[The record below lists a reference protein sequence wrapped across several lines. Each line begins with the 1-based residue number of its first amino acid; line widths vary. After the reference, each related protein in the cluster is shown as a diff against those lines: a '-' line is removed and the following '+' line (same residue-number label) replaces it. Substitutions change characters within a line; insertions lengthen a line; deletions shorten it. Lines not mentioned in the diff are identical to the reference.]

1 MTEQRATAPMIEAV
15 GLTKLYGD
23 HVAVDSISFSVAR
36 GETVGLLGTNGA
48 GKTTTM
54 RIITGY
60 MPPTSGVARVA
71 RVRSRNRFGLEARR
85 HVGYLPE
92 SAPLYADL
100 TVEAT
105 LRFFGRIRGMESRA
119 LRGAVDRVVEAFAL
133 ADYRDVLVGK
143 LSKGYRQRLGFAVA
157 VLHEPEVVVLDE
169 PTVSIDP
176 VQVVEVRE
184 LIRLLGERHTV
195 LLSTHHLAEAASLCE
210 RVVILH
216 EGVVAA
222 QGKPSDIALELGKPE
237 AGLEEVFLEVAG
249 ATREGG
255 PCVTR
260 SCSRGRRR
268 ARITRRPWRISW
280 ARRSWG

>member
-1 MTEQRATAPMIEAV
+1 MTERRATAPMIEAV

-48 GKTTTM
+48 GKTTAM

-71 RVRSRNRFGLEARR
+71 GFDLATDGLEARR

-92 SAPLYADL
+92 SAPLYTDL

-105 LRFFGRIRGMESRA
+105 LRFFGRIRGMDSRA
-119 LRGAVDRVVEAFAL
+119 LRGAVDRVIEAFAL
-133 ADYRDVLVGK
+133 ADYLDVLVGK

-184 LIRLLGERHTV
+184 LIRRLGERHTV

-222 QGKPSDIALELGKPE
+222 QGKPSDLALELGKPE

-249 ATREGG
+249 ATREE
-255 PCVTR
+255 
-260 SCSRGRRR
+260 GR
-268 ARITRRPWRISW
+268 A
-280 ARRSWG
+280 

>member
-1 MTEQRATAPMIEAV
+1 MTGQRANEPMIEAV

-23 HVAVDSISFSVAR
+23 HVAVDNISFSVAG

-60 MPPTSGVARVA
+60 MPPTSGETRVA
-71 RVRSRNRFGLEARR
+71 GFDLAVDSLEARR
-85 HVGYLPE
+85 HIGYLPE
-92 SAPLYADL
+92 SAPLYGDL
-100 TVEAT
+100 TVEGT
-105 LRFFGRIRGMESRA
+105 LQFFGRIRRMDARA
-119 LRGAVDRVVEAFAL
+119 LRSAVDRVIEAFAL
-133 ADYRDVLVGK
+133 EDYRGVLAGK

-184 LIRLLGERHTV
+184 LIRRLGERHTV

-210 RVVILH
+210 RVIILH

-222 QGKPSDIALELGKPE
+222 QGRPRDLALELGRPE
-237 AGLEEVFLEVAG
+237 ASLEEIFLEVAG
-249 ATREGG
+249 APQEED
-255 PCVTR
+255 
-260 SCSRGRRR
+260 R
-268 ARITRRPWRISW
+268 A
-280 ARRSWG
+280 